1 MNCEPHCPK
10 RVIASTIKAAA
21 TTPKKFAAKAFQK
34 GIPRT
39 QLTMDPDH
47 APVPGNGTPTNATRA
62 ANSWSF
68 QAAALLRDRSNSQ
81 SKNFFTRG
89 LCCDPHFA
97 RGSNPRR
104 MSGTGTILP
113 RMARTKTS
121 TGSSLRIRMLTGIA
135 PLSSTT
141 GRAASRNGMSQ
152 SANFPRVASTSFS
165 AALAWTEEQGQQIAS
180 NPKARRPMLRR
191 GAVLGGCHG
200 PNPELSHCWG
210 APLGDGSMPRDEH
223 AFT

>member
-1 MNCEPHCPK
+1 
-10 RVIASTIKAAA
+10 
-21 TTPKKFAAKAFQK
+21 
-34 GIPRT
+34 
-39 QLTMDPDH
+39 MDPDH

-121 TGSSLRIRMLTGIA
+121 TGSSLRIRMLQHNHSWHTPSGTWLDCDDRHKTCPDNESKAWLYEPDRDCSSEFNHRQGSEQEWHEPVRKLPSCCIHQL
-135 PLSSTT
+135 LSC
-141 GRAASRNGMSQ
+141 ACMD
-152 SANFPRVASTSFS
+152 
-165 AALAWTEEQGQQIAS
+165 
-180 NPKARRPMLRR
+180 R
-191 GAVLGGCHG
+191 GAGPANCQQPQSEEANATEGGCAG
-200 PNPELSHCWG
+200 GLPWPKSRTIAL
-210 APLGDGSMPRDEH
+210 LGCPYHTGQ
-223 AFT
+223 